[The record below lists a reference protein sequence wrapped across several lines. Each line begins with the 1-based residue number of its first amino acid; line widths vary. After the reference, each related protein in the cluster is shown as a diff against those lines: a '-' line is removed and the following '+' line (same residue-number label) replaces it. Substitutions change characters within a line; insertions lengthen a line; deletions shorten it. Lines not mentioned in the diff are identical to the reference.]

1 MLPSPSTAHACID
14 EGRLISSPTPVT
26 CNVHIYRAKKKGVQK
41 VWNPS
46 QKMALM
52 TQKEEEE
59 EENEV
64 GGDDEAD
71 ILMSGPGDAGAG
83 EDPQSGLH
91 NPARPGAMRG
101 GEPGARRSSAGEGC
115 RRLGTAWVGSWLGV
129 CLGPAAQMRGCHMK
143 WAVFPNPHGA
153 IRGGWCDLALAV
165 LTALAGGG

>member
-26 CNVHIYRAKKKGVQK
+26 CNVHIYRAKKKGVPK

-59 EENEV
+59 EENE
-64 GGDDEAD
+64 AD

-83 EDPQSGLH
+83 EDPQSG
-91 NPARPGAMRG
+91 PARRN
-101 GEPGARRSSAGEGC
+101 AG
-115 RRLGTAWVGSWLGV
+115 W
-129 CLGPAAQMRGCHMK
+129 
-143 WAVFPNPHGA
+143 
-153 IRGGWCDLALAV
+153 
-165 LTALAGGG
+165 